1 VNVWLVSA
9 MLGLLPSAATA
20 LWVLHRRKVRQEVA
34 LLSTIRGAQSSERR
48 RGLVTA
54 LHVEGSPFDTCQFQ
68 RLLGLEHLN
77 ELQIDQTAIRSQDL
91 SFLIQLPYLRTLW
104 FSDPVIGDDGVRQ
117 IARLNRLRCLG
128 LRLPCMTDEGLRCLA
143 NLRHLRYLRIEGGA
157 FSSSELQ
164 RLRAALPR
172 CEVVSA
178 DNHDDREFLDE
189 VFLELLAGLFGS
201 LPDDLQQQVLRL
213 PLEQFAQ
220 LGEDLEECQSLDDLR
235 AWLDLHEVPSAE

>member
-1 VNVWLVSA
+1 MNSWLLSA
-9 MLGLLPSAATA
+9 VLGLLALSATV
-20 LWVLHRRKVRQEVA
+20 LWLRHKRKVRRQAA

-77 ELQIDQTAIRSQDL
+77 ELQIDHTAIRSQDL
-91 SFLIQLPYLRTLW
+91 SCLIQLPYLRTLW
-104 FSDPVIGDDGVRQ
+104 FNDPVIGDDGVRQ
-117 IARLNRLRCLG
+117 IARLKRLRCLG

-143 NLRHLRYLRIEGGA
+143 NLRHLRYLRIDGGA

-178 DNHDDREFLDE
+178 DNHDHREFLDE
-189 VFLELLAGLFGS
+189 VFLEVLAGLFGS
-201 LPDDLQQQVLRL
+201 FPDDLQQRVCRL
-213 PLEQFAQ
+213 PPEQFAQ
-220 LGEDLEECQSLDDLR
+220 LGEALTDFQSLDDFR
-235 AWLDLHEVPSAE
+235 AWLDLHEEPRAE